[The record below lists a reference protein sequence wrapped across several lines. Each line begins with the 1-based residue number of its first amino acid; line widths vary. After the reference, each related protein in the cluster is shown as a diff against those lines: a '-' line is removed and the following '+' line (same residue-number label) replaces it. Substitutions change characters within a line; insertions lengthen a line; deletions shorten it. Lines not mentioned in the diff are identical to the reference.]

1 MSKEFIYVVADD
13 HAQAARV
20 VDTLRGVGLGDDA
33 IHAVASDRQQLAD
46 LPDADLTAKSDV
58 VPAMERGL
66 AAGGAAGLL
75 AGLAAVTFPPA
86 GLALGGGAVL
96 VTGLAGAG
104 VGAFFASLIG
114 VSVTNTELQA
124 YQEALDAGKILILAE
139 LDADRAEAVETEV
152 RREVPGVEVTRQTSG
167 SHLTP

>member
-1 MSKEFIYVVADD
+1 M
-13 HAQAARV
+13 
-20 VDTLRGVGLGDDA
+20 
-33 IHAVASDRQQLAD
+33 
-46 LPDADLTAKSDV
+46 
-58 VPAMERGL
+58 
-66 AAGGAAGLL
+66 
-75 AGLAAVTFPPA
+75 TFPPA

-139 LDADRAEAVETEV
+139 LDADRAGAVETEV